1 MPEEMCQGSAPQGR
15 PRTDQHHEELSSVSL
30 QNLEHTLA
38 GHAQD
43 NARRLARRTA
53 DARLVDI
60 LRADNFQGPRYEK
73 AIIPLM
79 EYGWLTINKWT
90 GTGEIFDH
98 SRRAG
103 RPVPEHMILRNWDAD
118 ARCEVATDTVIAGLA
133 LFRQHGLI
141 RGKWDPDGG
150 ASLTTYFVGACVRSF
165 SAVYLRWSRSA
176 QTTQAKLMLP
186 STDADGLLR
195 DRDIPDPHAID
206 PSYAAATHDQ
216 IERILPSIKGTK
228 LGKGLAL
235 RALGYTQRQAAT
247 LVGLTEKALEGRTGR
262 FRPHSLPNLAERP
275 GPEEG
280 EAR

>member
-1 MPEEMCQGSAPQGR
+1 MPEEMCQGNAPQGR
-15 PRTDQHHEELSSVSL
+15 PRTDQHHEELSSASL

-43 NARRLARRTA
+43 NARRLASRTA

-60 LRADNFQGPRYEK
+60 LRADNFQGPRFEK
-73 AIIPLM
+73 AITPLM

-90 GTGEIFDH
+90 GTGEIFEH
-98 SRRAG
+98 SRRVG

-118 ARCEVATDTVIAGLA
+118 ARSEVATDTVIAGLG
-133 LFRQHGLI
+133 LFHQHGLI
-141 RGKWDPDGG
+141 RGKWKPDGG

-165 SAVYLRWSRSA
+165 SAVYLHWSRSA
-176 QTTQAKLMLP
+176 QTTQAELVLP

-195 DRDIPDPHAID
+195 DRDLPDPHAVD
-206 PSYAAATHDQ
+206 PYYAAATHDQ
-216 IERILPSIKGTK
+216 VERILPSIKGTK

-235 RALGYTQRQAAT
+235 RALGYTQRHAAT

-262 FRPHSLPNLAERP
+262 FRSHSLPNLAGKP
-275 GPEEG
+275 DPEEG